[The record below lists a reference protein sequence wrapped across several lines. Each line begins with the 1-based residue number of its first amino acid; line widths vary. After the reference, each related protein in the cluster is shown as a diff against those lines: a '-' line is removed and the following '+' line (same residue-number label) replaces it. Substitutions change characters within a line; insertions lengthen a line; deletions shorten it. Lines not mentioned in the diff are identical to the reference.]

1 MTILRFRPVGLTTG
15 HFMRKLSLI
24 LGTTL
29 GALTLAGITAVALG
43 SRPSVGACATAAP
56 QAASTTY
63 RVQAADG
70 NCLQGHVW
78 APDAAPVRAAVVV
91 VHGVHD
97 HALRYA
103 PLARTLNAH
112 GIAVLAQDHRGHGAS
127 GGARQRVDSMAQLGG
142 DVHWALK
149 EAQKRYPGVPL
160 FLHGHSMG
168 GLVVAHLAA
177 KSEIPLTGAIVSSA
191 ALKRPANAS
200 GGQIAVLRALSALA
214 PGLPVEPINENLF
227 VREAAARTALASD
240 PVIDRENVPARTV
253 AAVLAGIDGIQAL
266 MPSIQTP
273 LLVLH
278 GEADQVTDP
287 EGSRQ
292 LAQQARAASL
302 KIYPAALHDL
312 LNEPEGA
319 AVQQAIVD
327 FVEARLKP

>member
-1 MTILRFRPVGLTTG
+1 
-15 HFMRKLSLI
+15 MRKLSLI
-24 LGTTL
+24 LGSTL
-29 GALTLAGITAVALG
+29 GALTLAAVAATALG
-43 SRPSVGACATAAP
+43 ARPSVGACAPTAPPGADN
-56 QAASTTY
+56 TY
-63 RVQAADG
+63 QVRAADG

-78 APDAAPVRAAVVV
+78 APGGAPVRAAVVV

-103 PLARTLNAH
+103 PLARALNAN

-142 DVHWALK
+142 DVALALE

-177 KSEIPLTGAIVSSA
+177 HSPVPLKGAIVSSA
-191 ALKRPANAS
+191 ALKRPPNAS
-200 GGQIAVLRALSALA
+200 GGQITVLRVLSALA
-214 PGLPVEPINENLF
+214 PALPVEPIDENLF
-227 VREAAARTALASD
+227 VREAAARAALASD
-240 PVIDRENVPARTV
+240 PVIDRDKVPARTV

-278 GEADQVTDP
+278 GGADRVTDP

-292 LAQQARAASL
+292 LASQARTATLS
-302 KIYPAALHDL
+302 IYPDALHDL
-312 LNEPEGA
+312 LNEPEGP
-319 AVQQAIVD
+319 AVRQAIAD
-327 FVEARLKP
+327 FVEARLRP